1 MYIHQTDKA
10 LMFFN
15 LTHKIDRPLL
25 NVTKLVNLHTI
36 ISFKKNK
43 KLNF

>member
-1 MYIHQTDKA
+1 
-10 LMFFN
+10 MFFN
-15 LTHKIDRPLL
+15 VTHKIDRPLL
-25 NVTKLVNLHTI
+25 NVTNLVNLHTI

>member
-1 MYIHQTDKA
+1 
-10 LMFFN
+10 MFFN
-15 LTHKIDRPLL
+15 VTHKIDTPLL
-25 NVTKLVNLHTI
+25 NVTNLVNLHTI